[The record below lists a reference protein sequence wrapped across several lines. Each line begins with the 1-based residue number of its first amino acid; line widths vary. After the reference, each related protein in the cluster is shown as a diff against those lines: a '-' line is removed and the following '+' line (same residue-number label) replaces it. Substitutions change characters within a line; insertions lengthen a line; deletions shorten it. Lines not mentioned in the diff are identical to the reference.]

1 MLPDNFATQEKW
13 SAHHLRR
20 ARGEKLRV
28 AWGLLLDFT
37 AYIDIVSSRHKQ
49 GFFFLLLFWRHFFI
63 QAHKI
68 RLKTGDVWEWRQ
80 QPQLVYTCTSPLK
93 RRCAASTR
101 SITLY
106 LCASDTKNATKVTF
120 KERKAAGGDGLNI
133 NVSHRLCPILTL
145 AWSDVALLRGLT
157 LLQL

>member
-1 MLPDNFATQEKW
+1 MIGTSPQRCTRREAVCCMRTFARFHGLYWYCFLTTQT
-13 SAHHLRR
+13 RI
-20 ARGEKLRV
+20 
-28 AWGLLLDFT
+28 FF
-37 AYIDIVSSRHKQ
+37 
-49 GFFFLLLFWRHFFI
+49 FFFLLLFWRHFFI

>member
-1 MLPDNFATQEKW
+1 MITTSPQRCTRREAACCMRTFARF
-13 SAHHLRR
+13 HC
-20 ARGEKLRV
+20 
-28 AWGLLLDFT
+28 F
-37 AYIDIVSSRHKQ
+37 YIDIVSWRHKQ
-49 GFFFLLLFWRHFFI
+49 GFLYFFFLFRRHFFI

-80 QPQLVYTCTSPLK
+80 QPQLVHTCTSPLK

-120 KERKAAGGDGLNI
+120 KERKAAGEDGLNI

-145 AWSDVALLRGLT
+145 AGSDVALLHGVSQ
-157 LLQL
+157 LQS